1 MLPDKICA
9 KMELLGEEEV
19 AVWFREAWGGEN
31 GTWMNGLLMPGC
43 VLHNNALEAT
53 WKWMKSNICQKG
65 GRKSTL
71 PVFTLGMLRHVADQ
85 SRCAEQFLKK
95 SGHPNIFPKEPVIPK
110 TAWTAVQT
118 MSTDVLLGMHVLEG
132 RPAKFLTFL
141 NAVQH
146 ADVPNLYQNIRTLPK
161 SLAKED
167 LRSIMFPTNRA
178 LKHLNQPDEASQD
191 EALARSMIIIED
203 YKNLVDRPEE
213 TDMGIDEILKT
224 LSHYHVLTQQS
235 TPWSS
240 YIKFNCSC
248 PDFYKCGACEHA
260 IMTSMLIDRTIEIPV
275 NMCSRKPESVVQSI
289 VQDAEVAGSSGEE
302 DDGYPESPIH
312 PRRELRPT
320 VQVCAPPLSLSCPPP
335 PLFRCPPPSVPVLCK
350 VCYVIV
356 HVTLHIR
363 GVTSPSGPVFA
374 GDYSATRR
382 NPTTGRR
389 GGPTSFTGWEAE
401 TEGQVHSIVV
411 PRASGGVAGGINL
424 IAASEKLLPAVEE
437 PQIARY
443 DFSFVRHKFD
453 FSKTANGLFFG
464 TNMHTFRQRSECL

>member
-302 DDGYPESPIH
+302 DDGYPESTIH
-312 PRRELRPT
+312 TRRELRPT
-320 VQVCAPPLSLSCPPP
+320 VQVCAPPLSLSCTPPP
-335 PLFRCPPPSVPVLCK
+335 PSPPSSAALFPLSP
-350 VCYVIV
+350 CY
-356 HVTLHIR
+356 
-363 GVTSPSGPVFA
+363 
-374 GDYSATRR
+374 
-382 NPTTGRR
+382 
-389 GGPTSFTGWEAE
+389 
-401 TEGQVHSIVV
+401 
-411 PRASGGVAGGINL
+411 
-424 IAASEKLLPAVEE
+424 
-437 PQIARY
+437 ARY
-443 DFSFVRHKFD
+443 AMLS
-453 FSKTANGLFFG
+453 SMLPCI
-464 TNMHTFRQRSECL
+464 SEV